1 MKISADTVEPSVDK
15 YEVMYGRE
23 HGEEWLF
30 YGIGLVSVMRGVKGV
45 SKCRVFAKGRWGKSG
60 AKMTTCRGLAVDLLL
75 GGDSC

>member
-30 YGIGLVSVMRGVKGV
+30 YGIGLVSVMRGGKGV
-45 SKCRVFAKGRWGKSG
+45 SKCRVFAKG
-60 AKMTTCRGLAVDLLL
+60 AV
-75 GGDSC
+75 GEKAGQK